1 MQVTLKFLVE
11 CLNRGD
17 DRDCVMD
24 QAKFLNLSLEL
35 IQQRNDIL
43 APIKKKQALLEVN
56 HEIETESWLSNET
69 IQNFANEIDETIQNF
84 ANELDSAV
92 IDKQVDRIS
101 AGACD
106 VLITYFENVLGAD
119 HFGEYFSD
127 HNQLTLCETIRDF
140 FSKTSYHLGGPMHN
154 RQLGE
159 VLFSTYNDNLSK
171 QLKNDDL
178 NDHNKVSAED
188 K

>member
-1 MQVTLKFLVE
+1 ME

-35 IQQRNDIL
+35 IQQRDDIL

-56 HEIETESWLSNET
+56 RKIETESWLSN
-69 IQNFANEIDETIQNF
+69 ETIQNF

-92 IDKQVDRIS
+92 IDKQVDCIS
-101 AGACD
+101 VGACD
-106 VLITYFENVLGAD
+106 VLISYFENVLGAD

-171 QLKNDDL
+171 QLKNDDS
-178 NDHNKVSAED
+178 NDHNKVSVSED
-188 K
+188 E